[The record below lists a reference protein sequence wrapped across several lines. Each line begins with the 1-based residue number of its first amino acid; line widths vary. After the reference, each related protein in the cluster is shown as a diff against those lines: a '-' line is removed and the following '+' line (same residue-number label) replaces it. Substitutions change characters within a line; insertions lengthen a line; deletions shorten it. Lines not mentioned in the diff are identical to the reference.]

1 MLGLSLNQAQ
11 NWKEAVAT
19 ALIIFAIW
27 FLNELPEGQIP
38 TWTEFYVAARAA
50 ALTALVIYAANR
62 GIQWRREKKNPTSKE
77 DEMDRP

>member
-1 MLGLSLNQAQ
+1 MLGVSLDQGQ
-11 NWKEAVAT
+11 DWKEAVAT

-38 TWTEFYVAARAA
+38 SWTEVYVAARAA

-62 GIQWRREKKNPTSKE
+62 GIQWKRKKEEREG
-77 DEMDRP
+77 